1 MIIIRKKLFF
11 NGTVY
16 TMQQE
21 GATVEAF
28 ITEDGLFRFVG
39 SFQDCIQFLK
49 NEPYE
54 KIDLQGNTVLPGFID
69 SHLHLIGYG
78 DKLEAIDLSSAQL
91 REDVHQLLKAASS
104 KREVIL
110 AEGFH
115 EDLLSDG
122 AITKADLDHWFP
134 NQPVVLIRR
143 CYHTILMNNFALQ
156 KWQIQNWDVPEFEI
170 GKDINGQLNGYI
182 YEGTMEKLRT
192 LIKTYPLPL
201 LEHYIE
207 SAIRDANTYGITSLV
222 TEDLAYYGDWELTL
236 QAFQNV
242 LNHTSHPSMKLH
254 LLVHH
259 SVWQQVDEKG
269 YFEKQLHPHLSFDS
283 IKFFLDGSLGSRTAY
298 LKTPYSDDSNNYG
311 ICTFT
316 KEQLEQEVQKARSQK
331 RTVAFHMIG
340 DAAFEMAVSVLKQFP
355 PALKEQ
361 KDRLIHLSMLS
372 EDGIE
377 KLNGLPVV
385 LDLQPIFYSSD
396 HDWMKD
402 RIGSDR
408 LNHAYLLRSFVQEGF
423 ICGGSSDAPI
433 ETINPWKSIFAAIQR
448 EPIDETH
455 TTAQTEALTLYEAIS
470 LYTKGSAQTIASKCG
485 EIRAGYAADFQLY
498 AVNPFHVSLNEIP
511 KLKPA
516 HLFVSGEPLILSK
529 K

>member
-1 MIIIRKKLFF
+1 
-11 NGTVY
+11 
-16 TMQQE
+16 MQQE

-28 ITEDGLFRFVG
+28 ITEDGLFRFIG
-39 SFQDCIQFLK
+39 SLQACIQFLED
-49 NEPYE
+49 EPYE
-54 KIDLQGNTVLPGFID
+54 KIDLQGKTVLPGFID

-91 REDVHQLLKAASS
+91 KEDVYQLLKASS
-104 KREVIL
+104 FKREVIL

-122 AITKADLDHWFP
+122 TITKADLDHWFP

-143 CYHTILMNNFALQ
+143 CYHTILMNSFALQ
-156 KWQIQNWDVPEFEI
+156 KWQIKNWNVPEIEI
-170 GKDINGQLNGYI
+170 GKDSNGHLNGYV

-207 SAIRDANTYGITSLV
+207 SGIRDAHAHGITSLV
-222 TEDLAYYGDWELTL
+222 TEDLAYYGDWEKTL

-242 LNHTSHPSMKLH
+242 LHTNQPSMKLH

-269 YFEKQLHPHLSFDS
+269 YFENQLHPHLSFDS

-298 LKTPYSDDSNNYG
+298 LRAPYSDDSGNIG
-311 ICTFT
+311 IRTFT
-316 KEQLEQEVQKARSQK
+316 TEQLAHEVQKVRSKK
-331 RTVAFHMIG
+331 RTVAFHIIG
-340 DAAFEMAVSVLKQFP
+340 DGAFEMAVSVLKQFP

-361 KDRLIHLSMLS
+361 KDRLIHLSMLP

-377 KLNGLPVV
+377 KLKGLPVV

-396 HDWMKD
+396 REWMKD
-402 RIGSDR
+402 RIGEDR
-408 LNHAYLLRSFVQEGF
+408 LNHAYLLKSFIQEGF

-433 ETINPWKSIFAAIQR
+433 EPINPWKGIFAAMQR
-448 EPIDETH
+448 EPVAETH
-455 TTAQTEALTLYEAIS
+455 LSAQEEALTLYEGIC

-485 EIRAGYAADFQLY
+485 EIRVGYAADFQLY
-498 AVNPFHVSLNEIP
+498 TEDPFHVTSERISE
-511 KLKPA
+511 LKPVQ
-516 HLFVSGEPLILSK
+516 LFVNGEHVTL
-529 K
+529 